1 MGIVFTGYF
10 VLVIFGTLHLYT
22 IQPAVT
28 NIVQGF

>member
-10 VLVIFGTLHLYT
+10 VLVIFGTLHLYA